1 MAQKKEVS
9 IRLIAQECGVSTA
22 TVSRVLNNTS
32 NVSDE
37 TRHKVIN
44 VLQKYQ
50 YSPPQSTNIS
60 KTKPRLPKIGIVMT
74 SSVSDYYINLQ
85 QHIAEYFM
93 KQNIRIVIC
102 NTQDNSAY
110 LATSIETLYDSGVC
124 GIIFISCDYL
134 SIQNMLLPNI
144 PCVWIDCNDHPKDT
158 RSICQVQS
166 DHYASG
172 QLAAQEL
179 FRRGSRRPIL
189 LTGAHITHRS
199 DERIK
204 GFQSVWNKN
213 QIQFTD
219 EQIIYLP
226 YIKHHF
232 IESRDMVQYLL
243 AKNFS
248 FDSIFA
254 VNDSRALGA
263 VVGVQNSS
271 LQIPNDIRII
281 GFDGISVTCNSILN
295 ITSIQQNT
303 ELLAKHACVM
313 LEKQIRNEPI
323 KEKKVIVPPH
333 LSIGQTT

>member
-1 MAQKKEVS
+1 MARKKEVS

-32 NVSDE
+32 KVSDE

-44 VLQKYQ
+44 ALQKYH
-50 YSPPQSTNIS
+50 YPSPQSTMDS
-60 KTKPRLPKIGIVMT
+60 RTKHKFLKIGIIMT

-85 QHIAEYFM
+85 QHVAEYFM
-93 KQNIRIVIC
+93 KKNIRVVIC
-102 NTQDNSAY
+102 NTQEDSAY
-110 LATSIETLYDSGVC
+110 LTTSIETLYDSGVC

-134 SIQNMLLPNI
+134 SIQDMLLPHI
-144 PCVWIDCNDHPKDT
+144 PGVWIDCNDRPEHTQK
-158 RSICQVQS
+158 ICQVQS

-189 LTGAHITHRS
+189 LTNAHVTHRS
-199 DERIK
+199 EERIK
-204 GFQSVWNKN
+204 GFQNIWSKN
-213 QIQFTD
+213 QILFTD

-232 IESRDMVQYLL
+232 IESRDMVQYLI
-243 AKNFS
+243 AKSFS

-263 VVGVQNSS
+263 VVGVQNSG
-271 LQIPNDIRII
+271 LQIPNDVRII

-303 ELLAKHACVM
+303 ELLAKHACRM
-313 LEKQIRNEPI
+313 LEKQIQNEPI
-323 KEKKVIVPPH
+323 SEKRIIVPPH
-333 LSIGQTT
+333 FSIGQTT